1 MILLLKKI
9 YINMKSSMFSN
20 TFMFINCGSIYVYI
34 IYIYVYG
41 VSLSWSL
48 SLSRLSQHEWTT
60 SFCPCKLSNKV
71 SLRPPTSH
79 LQDKHRQGVQNLFLL
94 RYNSSHI
101 DDNLQDICIEFQVWK
116 ILAEV
121 VYGHSENFVNVL
133 FILFKKCC
141 TATKY

>member
-34 IYIYVYG
+34 YIYIEFPSHGLY
-41 VSLSWSL
+41 
-48 SLSRLSQHEWTT
+48 LSRLSQHEWTT

-94 RYNSSHI
+94 RYNSSLD
-101 DDNLQDICIEFQVWK
+101 DDNLPARYLHRISSVK
-116 ILAEV
+116 
-121 VYGHSENFVNVL
+121 NFSRSGL
-133 FILFKKCC
+133 WSFRKLCKC
-141 TATKY
+141 TF